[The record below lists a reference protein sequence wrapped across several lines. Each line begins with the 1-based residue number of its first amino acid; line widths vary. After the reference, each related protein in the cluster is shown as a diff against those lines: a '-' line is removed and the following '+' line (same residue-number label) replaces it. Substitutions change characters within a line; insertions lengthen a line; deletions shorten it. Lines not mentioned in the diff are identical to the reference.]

1 MPSIEV
7 LSEDVPEVNNSN
19 SRPATNCD
27 FVDNEQPNL
36 NQSADVHSQSAP
48 LITEIQPNTNS
59 KIELLDNEQAS
70 PPQEDNNNLPDS
82 TITRNKEN
90 IPPPSLQ
97 DQLRGNSQSK
107 KYPSVITEKFLKQHC
122 KDLKLYQT
130 PYLNDVL
137 YLHYKGIYQIE
148 NLDAYTGL
156 KCLWLECN
164 GISTIENLDKLT
176 ELRCLYLHQNLITKL
191 ENLEALQKLDNLNV
205 SHNII
210 QKIENIAC
218 LPVLNTLNISHNKL
232 QTADDIAELV
242 HCPNLS
248 ILDLS
253 HNRIDDPQAID
264 VLMNMK
270 NLRVLTFTG
279 NPLIQQIKFYRK
291 TLTVKLKNLQYL
303 DDRPVFPKDRACAEA
318 WASGGLEA
326 EKAER
331 DRWATKEHA
340 KMMDS
345 VDALLKMRK
354 TTLAKKIEGQ
364 LNKDNSAEK
373 NKEVDVDSVDW
384 LYSTYKLKGDDQVY
398 HFNEDGSLNQSDE
411 TVGDMKEGSEDAGA
425 VSSMTEI
432 EMNHENLEVISTKQ
446 NVPDEDDDSGIFSK
460 RSNQSSQMVITP
472 LEGSEDAGA
481 VSSMTEIEMNHENL
495 EVISTKQNVP
505 DEDDDSGIFSKRSN
519 QSSQMVITPLEED
532 TSESNY
538 FEGIPDLEEADVNND
553 TSGMTSL
560 EEDKPYRP
568 IIEILEDKEELE
580 ESLQPED
587 LTLLIPSPSRS
598 SGSFVIPS
606 PKPKKVLIEDITV
619 SITDDNISTK
629 ADVADEFLHPI
640 RGDNSSL
647 CSKSDTTL
655 DNSRER
661 NYLASSNRSQ
671 TLLTDKEYKGQEEG
685 KCLPKLLIE
694 EINSGLQI
702 TGPDKCENQSSQ
714 ETSDPV
720 VDMPTNK
727 MSEELLTK
735 LEVIADSNVTKD
747 GVLDYSKVSS
757 ILNKEDDD
765 EDEDRRLD
773 EELEGLD

>member
-7 LSEDVPEVNNSN
+7 LSEDVSEVNNSN

-59 KIELLDNEQAS
+59 KVELLDNEQVS

-82 TITRNKEN
+82 TVTRNKEN

-364 LNKDNSAEK
+364 LNKGNSAEK
-373 NKEVDVDSVDW
+373 SKEVDVDSVDW

-411 TVGDMKEGSEDAGA
+411 TVGDTKEGSEDADA

-460 RSNQSSQMVITP
+460 RSNQSS
-472 LEGSEDAGA
+472 
-481 VSSMTEIEMNHENL
+481 
-495 EVISTKQNVP
+495 
-505 DEDDDSGIFSKRSN
+505 R
-519 QSSQMVITPLEED
+519 MVITPLEED
-532 TSESNY
+532 TSERND

-587 LTLLIPSPSRS
+587 LTLLTPSPSRS
-598 SGSFVIPS
+598 SGSFVFPS

-619 SITDDNISTK
+619 SIPDDNISTK
-629 ADVADEFLHPI
+629 ADVADEFLHPV

-655 DNSRER
+655 DNSKER

-694 EINSGLQI
+694 EINSGLQM
-702 TGPDKCENQSSQ
+702 TGADKCENQSSQ
-714 ETSDPV
+714 ETCDPV